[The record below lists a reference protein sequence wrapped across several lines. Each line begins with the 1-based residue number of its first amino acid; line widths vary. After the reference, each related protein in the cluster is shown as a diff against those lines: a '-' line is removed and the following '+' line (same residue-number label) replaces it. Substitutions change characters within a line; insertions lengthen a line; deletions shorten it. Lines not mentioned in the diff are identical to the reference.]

1 MSPSSPHAAPD
12 PQKTWLDRILSLF
25 ADVRAGEGG
34 TALLLAA
41 NIFFIL
47 AFYSVLKVVRDTLI
61 LSESGAEVKSY
72 SAAGQAALLLV
83 VVPLYGAFASRVN
96 RLRLVCGVTF
106 FFASHLAVFY
116 ALGSAGIRIG
126 IPFFLWAGI
135 FNLVVIS
142 QFWAFAND
150 LFTADRGRRLF
161 PVIGIGAS
169 LGALVG
175 AGLTAL
181 NFKELGAYRLMLI
194 AGIGLMVPIVL
205 TLWVNRR
212 ETSNAMAAA
221 GSDKDSKNTDQ
232 PLSKTG
238 GFQLIFQQKYLLLIA
253 LLMVTVNLV
262 NTLGGYLLDKMM
274 TGWATAAASDPE
286 TVRTLIGTTAAEIAT
301 SVNFLSLLLQAFVVS
316 RVMKL
321 IGVRGSLFVLPIIA
335 LTSYTLMAFVPIFSI
350 IKIAK
355 ILENSADYSIQ
366 NTARHALFLPTSREA
381 KYKAKQAIDSFFV
394 RFGDMLQAAVVY
406 IGTQVVPLSVS
417 AFAIVNIVFVIITL
431 VIVTGIYREHKRL
444 TADLP
449 SEQAA

>member
-1 MSPSSPHAAPD
+1 MSPSPRSVPAE
-12 PQKTWLDRILSLF
+12 KNWLDRSLALF

-41 NIFFIL
+41 NIFCIL

-96 RLRLVCGVTF
+96 RLRLVCGVTL

-116 ALGSAGIRIG
+116 ALGSAGIRVG

-194 AGIGLMVPIVL
+194 AGLGLLLPIVL

-212 ETSNAMAAA
+212 ESRGAMATPASGA
-221 GSDKDSKNTDQ
+221 TEANVLEA

-238 GFQLIFQQKYLLLIA
+238 GFQLIFQQRYLLLIA

-274 TGWATAAASDPE
+274 TGWATTLASNPE
-286 TVRTLIGTTAAEIAT
+286 EVRGLIGEMKGGIDTW
-301 SVNFLSLLLQAFVVS
+301 VNLLALLFQAFLVS
-316 RVMKL
+316 RILKL
-321 IGVRGSLFVLPIIA
+321 IGVRGSLFVLPLIA
-335 LTSYTLMAFVPIFSI
+335 LTSYTLMAFVPIFSVI
-350 IKIAK
+350 RIAK

-394 RFGDMLQAAVVY
+394 RLGDMLQALVVFV
-406 IGTQVVPLSVS
+406 GTELAAFSITT
-417 AFAIVNIVFVIITL
+417 FAIVNIVFVIVTL
-431 VIVTGIYREHKRL
+431 VIVAGIYREHKRL

>member
-1 MSPSSPHAAPD
+1 MSPSSRRADTD
-12 PQKTWLDRILSLF
+12 PQKNWLDRLLSVF

-41 NIFFIL
+41 NIFCIL

-61 LSESGAEVKSY
+61 LTESGAEVKSY

-96 RLRLVCGVTF
+96 RLKLVCGVTL
-106 FFASHLAVFY
+106 FFASHLAVFF
-116 ALGSAGIRIG
+116 ALGSAGIRVG

-169 LGALVG
+169 LGALAG

-181 NFKELGAYRLMLI
+181 NFKEFGAYWLMLI
-194 AGIGLMVPIVL
+194 AGIGLVIPVVL

-212 ETSNAMAAA
+212 ESRVGIQTP
-221 GSDKDSKNTDQ
+221 GSEAKEVGQ
-232 PLSKTG
+232 PLSGTG
-238 GFQLIFQQKYLLLIA
+238 GFQLIFQQRYLLLIA

-274 TGWATAAASDPE
+274 IGWATALATSPEDERALVGTMAA
-286 TVRTLIGTTAAEIAT
+286 GIAT
-301 SVNFLSLLLQAFVVS
+301 SVNFLALLFQAFLVS
-316 RVMKL
+316 RILKL
-321 IGVRGSLFVLPIIA
+321 IGVRGSLFVLPLIA

-350 IKIAK
+350 IRIAK

-394 RFGDMLQAAVVY
+394 RLGDMLQAGIVFV
-406 IGTQVVPLSVS
+406 GTSLMSFSVRT
-417 AFAIVNIVFVIITL
+417 FAIVNIVFVLITL
-431 VIVTGIYREHKRL
+431 AIVMGIYREHKRL

>member
-1 MSPSSPHAAPD
+1 MSPSPRPTSAGR
-12 PQKTWLDRILSLF
+12 QKNWLDRSLSLF

-61 LSESGAEVKSY
+61 LVESGAEVKSY

-96 RLRLVCGVTF
+96 RLRLVCGVTL
-106 FFASHLAVFY
+106 FFASHLVVFY
-116 ALGSAGIRIG
+116 ALGAAGVRVG

-181 NFKELGAYRLMLI
+181 NFEEFGAFRLMLI
-194 AGIGLMVPIVL
+194 AGAGLVIPVLL
-205 TLWVNRR
+205 TLWVNYR
-212 ETSNAMAAA
+212 ETRIAAVPDADTPAKDA
-221 GSDKDSKNTDQ
+221 GG

-238 GFQLIFQQKYLLLIA
+238 GFHLIFQQRYLLLIA

-274 TGWATAAASDPE
+274 TGWASALASNPE
-286 TVRTLIGTTAAEIAT
+286 AERALIGTMKGGIDTW
-301 SVNFLSLLLQAFVVS
+301 VNLLALLFQAFLVS

-321 IGVRGSLFVLPIIA
+321 IGVRGSLFVLPVIS
-335 LTSYTLMAFVPIFSI
+335 LVSYSLMAFVPIFSI
-350 IKIAK
+350 IRIAK

-394 RFGDMLQAAVVY
+394 RLGDMLQAAVVFV
-406 IGTQVVPLSVS
+406 GTELISLSVR
-417 AFAIVNIVFVIITL
+417 AFAVVNIAFVVVTL
-431 VIVTGIYREHKRL
+431 LIVTGIYREHKRL

>member
-1 MSPSSPHAAPD
+1 MSPSPRDVSAD
-12 PQKTWLDRILSLF
+12 RQKNWLDRSLSLF
-25 ADVRAGEGG
+25 ADVRAGEGA
-34 TALLLAA
+34 TAILLAA
-41 NIFFIL
+41 NIFCIL

-61 LSESGAEVKSY
+61 LTESGAEVKSY

-96 RLRLVCGVTF
+96 RLKLVCGVTL
-106 FFASHLAVFY
+106 FFASHLVVFY
-116 ALGSAGIRIG
+116 ALGAAGVRIG
-126 IPFFLWAGI
+126 VPFFLWAGI

-181 NFKELGAYRLMLI
+181 NFKELGAFRLMLI
-194 AGIGLMVPIVL
+194 AGAGLVIPVVL

-212 ETSNAMAAA
+212 ESGG
-221 GSDKDSKNTDQ
+221 GSTGSGGESKNAGQ
-232 PLSKTG
+232 PLSKAG
-238 GFQLIFQQKYLLLIA
+238 GFQLVFQQRYLLLIA
-253 LLMVTVNLV
+253 VLMVAVNLV

-274 TGWATAAASDPE
+274 TGWANALTNNPE
-286 TVRTLIGTTAAEIAT
+286 TERALIGTMAGGIAT
-301 SVNFLSLLLQAFVVS
+301 WVNLLALIFQAFLVS
-316 RVMKL
+316 RVIKL
-321 IGVRGSLFVLPIIA
+321 IGVRGSLFVLPVIA

-350 IKIAK
+350 IRIAK

-394 RFGDMLQAAVVY
+394 RFGDMLQALVVY
-406 IGTQVVPLSVS
+406 LGTEVVSLSVRG
-417 AFAIVNIVFVIITL
+417 FALVNIVFVLITL
-431 VIVTGIYREHKRL
+431 AVVTGIFREHKRL

>member
-1 MSPSSPHAAPD
+1 MSPSPRDVSTD
-12 PQKTWLDRILSLF
+12 RQKNWLDRALSVF
-25 ADVRAGEGG
+25 ADVRAGEGA

-41 NIFFIL
+41 NIFCIL

-61 LSESGAEVKSY
+61 LTESGAEVKSY

-96 RLRLVCGVTF
+96 RLKLVCGVTF

-169 LGALVG
+169 LGAFVG

-181 NFKELGAYRLMLI
+181 NFKDLGAYRLMLL
-194 AGIGLMVPIVL
+194 AGLGLLIPIVL

-212 ETSNAMAAA
+212 ESATATAAA
-221 GSDKDSKNTDQ
+221 SGKESKNTEQ

-238 GFQLIFQQKYLLLIA
+238 GFQLIFQQRYLLLIA

-274 TGWATAAASDPE
+274 TGWAAELATSAESERAI
-286 TVRTLIGTTAAEIAT
+286 IGTMAGQIAT
-301 SVNFLSLLLQAFVVS
+301 WVNLLALLFQAFLVS
-316 RVMKL
+316 RILKL
-321 IGVRGSLFVLPIIA
+321 IGVRGSLFILPLIS
-335 LTSYTLMAFVPIFSI
+335 LVSYTLMAFVPIFSI
-350 IKIAK
+350 IRIAK

-394 RFGDMLQAAVVY
+394 RFGDMLQAVVVY
-406 IGTQVVPLSVS
+406 IGTEVVSMSVS
-417 AFAIVNIVFVIITL
+417 AFAIVNIVFVLITL
-431 VIVTGIYREHKRL
+431 AIVIGIYREHKRL
-444 TADLP
+444 TADMP

>member
-1 MSPSSPHAAPD
+1 MSPSSRSASVDPH
-12 PQKTWLDRILSLF
+12 KNWLDRTLSLF

-34 TALLLAA
+34 TAVLLAA
-41 NIFFIL
+41 NIFCIL

-61 LSESGAEVKSY
+61 LTESGAEVKSY

-96 RLRLVCGVTF
+96 RLRLVCGVTI

-161 PVIGIGAS
+161 PIIGIGAS

-181 NFKELGAYRLMLI
+181 NFKEIGAYRLMLI
-194 AGIGLMVPIVL
+194 AGLGLILPIIL

-212 ETSNAMAAA
+212 ETRGTIAAA
-221 GSDKDSKNTDQ
+221 GSGGTTEAKVAGE

-238 GFQLIFQQKYLLLIA
+238 GFQLIFQQRYLMLIA

-274 TGWATAAASDPE
+274 TGWATALASNPE
-286 TVRTLIGTTAAEIAT
+286 EVRGLIGEMKGGIDTW
-301 SVNFLSLLLQAFVVS
+301 VNLLALLFQAFLVS
-316 RVMKL
+316 RILKL
-321 IGVRGSLFVLPIIA
+321 IGVRGSLFVLPLIA
-335 LTSYTLMAFVPIFSI
+335 LTSYTLMAFIPIFSVI
-350 IKIAK
+350 RIAK

-394 RFGDMLQAAVVY
+394 RLGDMLQAAGRVR
-406 IGTQVVPLSVS
+406 GDRAGRLLHHVPS
-417 AFAIVNIVFVIITL
+417 
-431 VIVTGIYREHKRL
+431 
-444 TADLP
+444 P
-449 SEQAA
+449 SSISSSSSSPW

>member
-1 MSPSSPHAAPD
+1 MSPSPRDVSTD
-12 PQKTWLDRILSLF
+12 RQKNWLDRGLSLF
-25 ADVRAGEGG
+25 AEVRAGEGA

-41 NIFFIL
+41 NIFCIL

-61 LSESGAEVKSY
+61 LTESGAEVKSY
-72 SAAGQAALLLV
+72 SAAGQAALLLF

-116 ALGSAGIRIG
+116 AMGAAGMRIG

-212 ETSNAMAAA
+212 ESGVAVAA
-221 GSDKDSKNTDQ
+221 GSGKETKDTEQ

-238 GFQLIFQQKYLLLIA
+238 GFQLIFQQRYLLLIA

-274 TGWATAAASDPE
+274 IGWAAALATSPE
-286 TVRTLIGTTAAEIAT
+286 SERAIIGTMAGGIAT
-301 SVNFLSLLLQAFVVS
+301 WVNLLALLVQAFLVS
-316 RVMKL
+316 RILKL
-321 IGVRGSLFVLPIIA
+321 IGVRGSLFILPLIS
-335 LTSYTLMAFVPIFSI
+335 LVSYTLMAFVPIFSI
-350 IKIAK
+350 IRIAK

-394 RFGDMLQAAVVY
+394 RFGDMLQALVVY
-406 IGTQVVPLSVS
+406 LGTEVVSLSVR
-417 AFAIVNIVFVIITL
+417 AFAIVNIVFVLITL
-431 VIVTGIYREHKRL
+431 AIVMGIYREHKRL

>member
-1 MSPSSPHAAPD
+1 MSPSPRDVSAD
-12 PQKTWLDRILSLF
+12 RQKNWLDRSLSLF
-25 ADVRAGEGG
+25 ADVRAGEGT
-34 TALLLAA
+34 TAILLAA
-41 NIFFIL
+41 NIFSIL

-61 LSESGAEVKSY
+61 LTESGAEVKSY
-72 SAAGQAALLLV
+72 SAAGQAALLLL

-96 RLRLVCGVTF
+96 RLKLVCGVTL
-106 FFASHLAVFY
+106 FFASHLVVFY
-116 ALGSAGIRIG
+116 ALGAAGIRIG

-150 LFTADRGRRLF
+150 LFTNDRGRRLF

-181 NFKELGAYRLMLI
+181 NFKEFGAYRLMLI
-194 AGIGLMVPIVL
+194 AGAGLVIPVVL

-212 ETSNAMAAA
+212 ESGGASSGPGGESKDA
-221 GSDKDSKNTDQ
+221 GQ

-238 GFQLIFQQKYLLLIA
+238 GFQLIFQQRYLLLIA

-274 TGWATAAASDPE
+274 IGWAAASATSPE
-286 TVRTLIGTTAAEIAT
+286 SERAIIGTMAGQIAT
-301 SVNFLSLLLQAFVVS
+301 SVNFLALIFQAFLVS
-316 RVMKL
+316 RVIKL
-321 IGVRGSLFVLPIIA
+321 IGVRGSLFVLPVIS
-335 LTSYTLMAFVPIFSI
+335 LVSYTLMAFVPIFSI
-350 IKIAK
+350 IRVAK

-366 NTARHALFLPTSREA
+366 NTARQALFLPTSREA

-394 RFGDMLQAAVVY
+394 RFGDMLQALVVFL
-406 IGTQVVPLSVS
+406 GTEVVSLSVRG
-417 AFAIVNIVFVIITL
+417 FALVNIAFVLVTL
-431 VIVTGIYREHKRL
+431 AIVTGIFREHKRL

>member
-1 MSPSSPHAAPD
+1 MSPSPRSVPAE
-12 PQKTWLDRILSLF
+12 KNWLDRSLALF

-41 NIFFIL
+41 NIFCIL

-96 RLRLVCGVTF
+96 RLRLVCGVTL

-116 ALGSAGIRIG
+116 ALGSAGIRVG

-194 AGIGLMVPIVL
+194 AGLGLLLPIVL

-212 ETSNAMAAA
+212 ESRGAMATPASGA
-221 GSDKDSKNTDQ
+221 TEANVLEA

-238 GFQLIFQQKYLLLIA
+238 GFQLIFQQRYLLLIA

-274 TGWATAAASDPE
+274 TGWATTLASNPE
-286 TVRTLIGTTAAEIAT
+286 EVRGLIGEMKGGIDTW
-301 SVNFLSLLLQAFVVS
+301 VNLLALLFQAFLVS
-316 RVMKL
+316 RILKL
-321 IGVRGSLFVLPIIA
+321 IGVRGSLFVLPLIA
-335 LTSYTLMAFVPIFSI
+335 LTSYTLMAFVPIFSVI
-350 IKIAK
+350 RIAK
-355 ILENSADYSIQ
+355 ILENSTDYSIQ

-394 RFGDMLQAAVVY
+394 RLGDMLQALVVFV
-406 IGTQVVPLSVS
+406 GTELASFSIS
-417 AFAIVNIVFVIITL
+417 AFVIVNLVFVIITL
-431 VIVTGIYREHKRL
+431 VVVMGIYREHQRL